1 MKIRIY
7 KTQDLKI
14 KSDCMTTFSCDTVIH
29 DKIKNVKSF
38 FGIIIIDKEIIEFY
52 YSPMGNDGNIE
63 KSNVT
68 TPAQLRLI
76 KTLIPLFVYS
86 ENRKF

>member
-38 FGIIIIDKEIIEFY
+38 FGIIIIDNEIIDFY

-63 KSNVT
+63 KFSSL
-68 TPAQLRLI
+68 AQLKLI
-76 KTLIPLFVYS
+76 KTLIPLFVYN
-86 ENRKF
+86 ENQKF

>member
-14 KSDCMTTFSCDTVIH
+14 KSDCMTTFCCDPVIH
-29 DKIKNVKSF
+29 DKIKNVESF
-38 FGIIIIDKEIIEFY
+38 FGIIVINKEIIEFY

-63 KSNVT
+63 RFSSQ
-68 TPAQLRLI
+68 AELRLI
-76 KTLIPLFVYS
+76 KTLIPLFVYN
-86 ENRKF
+86 ENRPF